1 MPDRICFN
9 ETWNEDV
16 TILDKLKTSLT
27 SKLRNEN
34 DIVVVD
40 LLEELLTDKPRAP
53 ATKKIKMDLSLE
65 RENAAQAEPEPETEA
80 EVENGPPA
88 ISEPI
93 SDSVVTGP
101 TQTGV
106 SCM

>member
-1 MPDRICFN
+1 
-9 ETWNEDV
+9 
-16 TILDKLKTSLT
+16 
-27 SKLRNEN
+27 
-34 DIVVVD
+34 
-40 LLEELLTDKPRAP
+40 
-53 ATKKIKMDLSLE
+53 MDLSLE